1 MIKLDLVPSSIK
13 PVLHASQYD
22 DGRQW
27 QCEVMNDGVP
37 FVFQNGDTVEFSL
50 RKGDGLVVTTNV
62 AVTPGS
68 SIITLV
74 STEQMCAVYGS
85 NLGEL
90 KIQSNGVKVGSV
102 NVILEI
108 ERDPTAAD
116 KASRSEIWDLPA
128 QVDACVKQEL
138 ETVGAK
144 LTGYDN
150 TESGLDATNVQDAL
164 DELAQK
170 PSVDAY
176 TKQESDAFITDE
188 YDATSTYAIGDMV
201 IHENALYVCSTAIT
215 TAEAWNSAHWTLTD
229 IATAIGTV
237 KTAIPTK
244 TSDLQND
251 SGFAQIDDS
260 EESASKTWS
269 SKKINGLISGQ
280 ATSLNVFNKDSNIGV
295 GQNVIKNT
303 TGANNS
309 ALGGSALQNV
319 TTGGYNTGVG
329 RSAGDTI
336 TTGSNNTIIGYNADV
351 NANNNAA
358 ATAVGKTAI
367 AGEHSV
373 SVGANTSAT
382 GSYSV
387 AVGDSAQATTNNSLA
402 LGRKAKANF
411 VGAVAIGTD
420 DQGTGAEASE
430 QDEFVFGTSRHKY
443 KFPGKLRNLIVTS
456 ATPNPTLGIE
466 IAPDISGWNG
476 SGAVWN
482 GSYWELSE
490 GDSISTPIT
499 VEADSD
505 YLIVLTVSNAVTPNA
520 EVKPMTISLDE
531 DSISIFGANDATWQV
546 VLHTTNSG
554 SVNLSMGGATW
565 SGRISNV
572 SVKKV
577 TSYIDPDITIETRN
591 LHAYGTNVVF
601 GNGHSKMA
609 LPLLGNTAVGYES
622 QVALNS
628 GKGNTAFGI
637 KTQKSLT
644 NGSHNT
650 AVGENV
656 QELLTTGMYNTA
668 MGFHTQEHLI
678 SGCWNVSV
686 GNENLKDTTTGC
698 NNTTMGR
705 RALNSL
711 IDGHKN
717 TVMGAQAGFVR
728 DGVWDTIASIHSN
741 EQAFFGFQATQ
752 YGAGQQDKA
761 CAFGSHACSNENGL
775 ALGSYTQAQGNGSVA
790 IGMDSNGNSAVATS
804 DDDFVLGTTAHRF
817 IFGDK
822 VIKFNNDNTV
832 TWETLT

>member
-1 MIKLDLVPSSIK
+1 
-13 PVLHASQYD
+13 
-22 DGRQW
+22 
-27 QCEVMNDGVP
+27 MNLLFP
-37 FVFQNGDTVEFSL
+37 TKNITLNLGDTITFDQVSGKLSADRIE
-50 RKGDGLVVTTNV
+50 GDFDGKNVTF
-62 AVTPGS
+62 
-68 SIITLV
+68 
-74 STEQMCAVYGS
+74 
-85 NLGEL
+85 
-90 KIQSNGVKVGSV
+90 
-102 NVILEI
+102 
-108 ERDPTAAD
+108 
-116 KASRSEIWDLPA
+116 
-128 QVDACVKQEL
+128 
-138 ETVGAK
+138 
-144 LTGYDN
+144 DN
-150 TESGLDATNVQDAL
+150 TDTDLESTKAEDAIKEVNDKVNHL
-164 DELAQK
+164 

-176 TKQESDAFITDE
+176 TKEQADDKF
-188 YDATSTYAIGDMV
+188 ATKTALSAVDVNKENGNVSGGT
-201 IHENALYVCSTAIT
+201 NALK
-215 TAEAWNSAHWTLTD
+215 E
-229 IATAIGTV
+229 
-237 KTAIPTK
+237 
-244 TSDLQND
+244 
-251 SGFAQIDDS
+251 
-260 EESASKTWS
+260 
-269 SKKINGLISGQ
+269 
-280 ATSLNVFNKDSNIGV
+280 
-295 GQNVIKNT
+295 T
-303 TGANNS
+303 TGSNNS
-309 ALGGSALQNV
+309 ALGVSALQNV
-319 TTGGYNTGVG
+319 TTGGYNVGVG

-336 TTGSNNTIIGYNADV
+336 TTGNNNVVIGYNADV
-351 NANNNAA
+351 NAGSNAA
-358 ATAVGKTAI
+358 VVAAGRNATSGDHSVAVGN
-367 AGEHSV
+367 
-373 SVGANTSAT
+373 GASAT
-382 GSYSV
+382 GGYSV
-387 AVGDSAQATTNNSLA
+387 AVGDSTQAQTNNSLA

-443 KFPGKLRNLIVTS
+443 KFPGKLRNLVVAS
-456 ATPNPTLGIE
+456 ATPNPTLGTE
-466 IAPDISGWNG
+466 IAPDISGWSG
-476 SGAVWN
+476 SGATWN
-482 GSYWELSE
+482 GSYWSLSE

-505 YLIVLTVSNAVTPNA
+505 YLIALTVSNAVTPNA

-577 TSYIDPDITIETRN
+577 TSYINPDLTIETRN
-591 LHAYGTNVVF
+591 LHAYGTNIVF
-601 GNGHSKMA
+601 GNGHNKMA

-628 GKGNTAFGI
+628 GKGNTAVGI

-656 QELLTTGMYNTA
+656 QEELTTGMYNTA

-686 GNENLKDTTTGC
+686 GNENLKDTTIGC

-728 DGVWDTIASIHSN
+728 DGVWDTIASVHSN
-741 EQAFFGFQATQ
+741 EQAFYGFQATQ
-752 YGAGQQDKA
+752 YAAGQQDKA

-775 ALGSYTQAQGNGSVA
+775 ALGAYTQAQGNGSVA

-822 VIKFNNDNTV
+822 VIKFNNNNTV
-832 TWETLT
+832 TWEQLT

>member
-27 QCEVMNDGVP
+27 ECQILNDGTP
-37 FVFQNGDTVEFSL
+37 YVFQSGDTVDYTI
-50 RKGDGLVVTTNV
+50 RKGDGLLVTGAV
-62 AVTPGS
+62 AVTLGTS
-68 SIITLV
+68 NITLV
-74 STEQMCAVYGS
+74 STEQMCAVFGS

-90 KIQSNGVKVGSV
+90 TITSNGTKVGSV
-102 NVILEI
+102 NFII
-108 ERDPTAAD
+108 EVERAPDEGGIT
-116 KASRSEIWDLPA
+116 SQSEIKNLNR
-128 QVDACVKQEL
+128 Q
-138 ETVGAK
+138 
-144 LTGYDN
+144 
-150 TESGLDATNVQDAL
+150 
-164 DELAQK
+164 
-170 PSVDAY
+170 
-176 TKQESDAFITDE
+176 ITDE
-188 YDATSTYAIGDMV
+188 VDRILPDMV
-201 IHENALYVCSTAIT
+201 DEVAEPIINEKVPEKVAELVPIAVAEVATPVVNEIAPPIVSALVPEAVGDNYYNKTEVDGKISPIDYNKESGNIGAGQNAL
-215 TAEAWNSAHWTLTD
+215 
-229 IATAIGTV
+229 
-237 KTAIPTK
+237 K
-244 TSDLQND
+244 
-251 SGFAQIDDS
+251 
-260 EESASKTWS
+260 
-269 SKKINGLISGQ
+269 
-280 ATSLNVFNKDSNIGV
+280 NVS
-295 GQNVIKNT
+295 
-303 TGANNS
+303 TGANNT
-309 ALGGSALQNV
+309 AIGVSALQGV
-319 TTGGYNTGVG
+319 TTGGYNVGAG
-329 RSAGDTI
+329 RSAGDSI
-336 TTGSNNTIIGYNADV
+336 TTGSNNVVIGYNADV
-351 NANNNAA
+351 NAGSNAGVV
-358 ATAVGKTAI
+358 AVGRNATS
-367 AGEHSV
+367 GDHSV
-373 SVGANTSAT
+373 AVGNGVSAT
-382 GSYSV
+382 GGYST
-387 AVGDSAQATTNNSLA
+387 AMGDSAQATTNNSLA

-420 DQGTGAEASE
+420 DQGTGAEASA
-430 QDEFVFGTSRHKY
+430 QDEFVLGTPRHKY
-443 KFPGKLRNLIVTS
+443 VFPGKLQNLVVAS
-456 ATPNPTLGIE
+456 KTPNPTLGTE
-466 IAPDISGWNG
+466 IAPAISGWSG
-476 SGAVWN
+476 SGATWN
-482 GSYWELSE
+482 GSYWSLSE

-520 EVKPMTISLDE
+520 EVKPMTISLDS

-554 SVNLSMGGATW
+554 AVTLSMGGATW

-577 TSYIDPDITIETRN
+577 TSYINPDLTIESRN

-728 DGVWDTIASIHSN
+728 DGVWDAIASIHSN
-741 EQAFFGFQATQ
+741 EQAFYGFQATQ
-752 YGAGQQDKA
+752 YAAGQQDKA
-761 CAFGSHACSNENGL
+761 CAFGSHACANENGL
-775 ALGSYTQAQGNGSVA
+775 ALGSYTQARGNGSVA
-790 IGMDSNGNSAVATS
+790 IGMDSNGDSAVAENA
-804 DDDFVLGTTAHRF
+804 DDFVLGTSAHRF

-822 VIKFNNDNTV
+822 VIKFNLDGTV
-832 TWETLT
+832 TWEQLT